1 MNKLGVTL
9 KKLRES
15 RNLTVKE
22 LANKIGSGNGTIGN
36 IERGAN
42 KTRTSTLEKI
52 SKALDLNKS
61 ERDELFAALLPDD
74 IGNKIKYSELKNAK
88 IIETE
93 IVELPVYGKAS
104 AGNGYLNMS
113 NILRTEYITT
123 LPGEKLPKG
132 SFIVEVSG
140 ESMYPTLLDGDL
152 AIVDPNCGD
161 SINNNICVLTNDGET
176 FIKRVSIQNDYIIL
190 ISDNPDRSRYKDII
204 ISKNNCSLYCHG
216 VVIERRTKFKKI
228 FR

>member
-74 IGNKIKYSELKNAK
+74 IGDKIKYSELKSAK

-123 LPGEKLPKG
+123 LPGEELPKG

-176 FIKRVSIQNDYIIL
+176 FIKRVSIQSDYIIL
-190 ISDNPDRSRYKDII
+190 ISDNPDRSKYKDII

>member
-1 MNKLGVTL
+1 MNKLGITL

-22 LANKIGSGNGTIGN
+22 LAHKIGAGNGTIGN

-42 KTRTSTLEKI
+42 KTRTTTLEKI
-52 SKALDLNKS
+52 SKALELNKN

-74 IGNKIKYSELKNAK
+74 VGNKIKYSELKTAK
-88 IIETE
+88 IIKTE
-93 IVELPVYGKAS
+93 VVELPVYGKAS

-123 LPGEKLPKG
+123 LPGEELPKG
-132 SFIVEVSG
+132 SFIVEVNG

-152 AIVDPNCGD
+152 AIVDPNCGEN
-161 SINNNICVLTNDGET
+161 INNSICVLTNDGET

-190 ISDNPDRSRYKDII
+190 ISDNPDRSKYKDII

-216 VVIERRTKFKKI
+216 VVIERRTKFKKM